1 MPRRRSAGLQ
11 VRAEWDSLLRAL
23 QDRTATIA
31 SLEENFSEMKIEQVR
46 NSFVRVSAFLV
57 RVTVPVALPS
67 FLTGST
73 AAMGLSP
80 HR

>member
-1 MPRRRSAGLQ
+1 MPRRRFAGWQ
-11 VRAEWDSLLRAL
+11 VRAEWDALLRAL

-46 NSFVRVSAFLV
+46 NSFVRVSAVL
-57 RVTVPVALPS
+57 VPVAVTVAALLS
-67 FLTGST
+67 ERST